1 MWNGWDLHGSNGEM
15 TIRWKVFRYFAIL
28 PTFRKMCLCSISIP
42 NESLK
47 LYTREWAKREKNTAL
62 TCDAFVIFMPNWNL
76 LHTSKSIYDFWS
88 WPWKKVTLTKNKTKA
103 RIWKTHT
110 QISDMH
116 MTWAHL
122 CLSVTIR
129 MEYHKIWMRRG
140 WEKGSTSA
148 IINIF
153 DIWNEWI
160 LDIISIF
167 WRITQMDD
175 LPKWKIAEGSWHIN
189 SIGEYQYFINTTS
202 DEIIHS
208 HLIWNLI
215 Y

>member
-1 MWNGWDLHGSNGEM
+1 MVCLYRRLTWLLMAVALTQTHSTFIYLFIFWIMWNGWDLHGSNGEM

-103 RIWKTHT
+103 RIWKNAHT
-110 QISDMH
+110 NFGYAHDMSAFMFVSHNKDGIS
-116 MTWAHL
+116 
-122 CLSVTIR
+122 
-129 MEYHKIWMRRG
+129 
-140 WEKGSTSA
+140 
-148 IINIF
+148 
-153 DIWNEWI
+153 
-160 LDIISIF
+160 
-167 WRITQMDD
+167 
-175 LPKWKIAEGSWHIN
+175 
-189 SIGEYQYFINTTS
+189 
-202 DEIIHS
+202 
-208 HLIWNLI
+208 
-215 Y
+215 